1 VRPVRPRNRKGA
13 NRLSTPSLPTRF
25 EPKDVEARWRAAWE
39 KARAF
44 RAPLRPSGPTFSLV
58 LPPPNVTG
66 VLTMGHMLGDTV
78 MDILVRKHR
87 MQGIDTLWVPGL
99 DHAGLATQVEV
110 RRRLA
115 KQGVRFEELPREQ
128 AIGEVEKWR
137 EEHERRIREQTQGG
151 GFSVDWSRFRYTMDP
166 GSVRAT
172 REAFVTLYRAGLVYR
187 GERMV
192 NWDPRL
198 RTAVS
203 DLEVIH
209 AEEESTLYYLR
220 YPWADGTLGG
230 IEVATV
236 RPETIFGDV
245 AVAVHPDDARY
256 REHLGAFVIVPLS
269 HRRVPVIADPSVDPT
284 FGVGALKITP
294 RHDPVDR
301 EIAGRHPDLAT
312 PFEIFDE
319 AARLTGPWVP
329 RHFHGLDRE
338 AARIRTVE
346 ELEREGLLARQEKYR
361 HSVGRSERS
370 DAVIEPRLSTQ
381 WFVRMAP
388 LAEPVVAAV
397 RAGEVRIH
405 PERWTL
411 TFFRWM
417 EGIQDWCISRQ
428 VLWGHPIPVE
438 RCRSCGANTVSVE
451 VPTKCEQCGSA
462 DLTPDPDVLDTW
474 FTSWLWP
481 FVALGWPERTAELSR
496 YYPTSLLVTGRD
508 IMFFWVARM
517 LMSGY
522 RFTGSRPF
530 SDVYFTGMLQDEH
543 GRRMS
548 KHLGNSPDPLDL
560 IAERGADAMR
570 FGLVFPNPT
579 SEDGPF
585 GRPALE
591 GARNF
596 LTKLW
601 NLVRF
606 TLPYVPAGSGPVRVA
621 PSLSPEGELENRWIL
636 SRYRRA
642 AEEVDEALRG
652 FDPTR
657 AATVLH
663 GFVWHDLA
671 DRYVEI
677 AKEALAG
684 KRGDRALRDARE
696 TLLFVVERTLRLLH
710 PFVPHVTEELWH
722 ALPHEGNLLTLALWP
737 VAGEAPSDPV
747 AEVEMESVLESIRLL
762 RNLRAEEHV
771 AATSV
776 PPAWIRPSGPE
787 VARVLLR
794 EAGSV
799 ARLARV
805 HPLAFLSADA
815 PPPTGAGSRVA
826 LLGECYLERPPAA
839 PVETESL
846 TKERE
851 KLRGLLDKARARLSD
866 PGFRGRAPPE
876 VVREAEEKARE
887 LEERIGRIDDHLKA
901 SGSGGVEP

>member
-1 VRPVRPRNRKGA
+1 MSSPTLA
-13 NRLSTPSLPTRF
+13 TRF
-25 EPKDVEARWRAAWE
+25 EPKELEGRWQTAWE
-39 KARAF
+39 QSHAF
-44 RAPLRPSGPTFSLV
+44 HGPDSPTGPTFSFV

-66 VLTMGHMLGDTV
+66 VLTLGHMLGDTV
-78 MDILVRKHR
+78 MDILARQHR
-87 MQGIDTLWVPGL
+87 MQGIPTLWVPGL

-115 KQGVRFEELPREQ
+115 KQGIRFEELPREQ
-128 AIGEVEKWR
+128 ALAEVEKWR
-137 EEHERRIREQTQGG
+137 SEHERRIVEQTRGA

-166 GSVRAT
+166 ASVRAT
-172 REAFVTLYRAGLVYR
+172 REAFVALFREGLVYR

-198 RTAVS
+198 RTAIS
-203 DLEVIH
+203 DLEVVH
-209 AEEESTLYYLR
+209 TDEEATLYRLR
-220 YPWADGTLGG
+220 YVWADGTIGG

-256 REHLGAFVIVPLS
+256 ADALGKYVIVPLS

-301 EIAGRHPDLAT
+301 EIALRHPDLAD
-312 PFEIFDE
+312 PVEIFDDG
-319 AARLTGPWVP
+319 ARLTGAWVP
-329 RHFHGLDRE
+329 TPFHGLDRE
-338 AARIRTVE
+338 AARTRVVE
-346 ELEREGLLARQEKYR
+346 ELEREQLLVGQGKYR

-370 DAVIEPRLSTQ
+370 DALIEPRLSTQ
-381 WFVRMAP
+381 WFVRMSS
-388 LAEPVVAAV
+388 LAEPAVAAV
-397 RAGEVRIH
+397 RSGEIRIH

-417 EGIQDWCISRQ
+417 ERIEDWCISRQ
-428 VLWGHPIPVE
+428 VLWGHRIPVDH
-438 RCRSCGANTVSVE
+438 CSACGTDTVSVE
-451 VPTKCEQCGSA
+451 PPTKCEHCGSNA
-462 DLTPDPDVLDTW
+462 LTADPDVLDTW

-481 FVALGWPERTAELSR
+481 FAALGWPERTADLAA
-496 YYPTSLLVTGRD
+496 YYPTSILVTGRD
-508 IMFFWVARM
+508 IMVFWVARM
-517 LMSGY
+517 MMSGF
-522 RFTGSRPF
+522 RFTGARPF

-585 GRPALE
+585 GRPALD

-606 TLPYVPAGSGPVRVA
+606 TLPYVPPGVGPVTGPPA
-621 PSLSPEGELENRWIL
+621 LTFADALEDRWIL

-642 AEEVDEALRG
+642 VEEVDNALRD

-663 GFVWHDLA
+663 SFVWHDLA

-677 AKEALAG
+677 AKESLNG
-684 KRGDRALRDARE
+684 RRGEPALRASRA

-722 ALPHEGNLLTLALWP
+722 ALPHEGELLATTTWP
-737 VAGEAPSDPV
+737 AEDEAPTDSV
-747 AEVEMESVLESIRLL
+747 AEVEMETVLESVRLL
-762 RNLRAEEHV
+762 RNLRADEQ
-771 AATSV
+771 V
-776 PPAWIRPSGPE
+776 PSGSIPPGWIRPAGPE
-787 VARVLLR
+787 VERLLTQQL
-794 EAGSV
+794 STISH
-799 ARLARV
+799 LARV
-805 HPLAFLSADA
+805 HPLTILGAGS
-815 PPPTGAGSRVA
+815 PTPAGSGSRVA
-826 LLGECYLERPPAA
+826 PLGECYVERPAA
-839 PVETESL
+839 RPVDTEAL
-846 TKERE
+846 TRERE
-851 KLRGLLDKARARLSD
+851 KLSALLEKTRARLGD
-866 PGFRGRAPPE
+866 AGFRARAPPE
-876 VVREAEEKARE
+876 LVAETEEKARE
-887 LEERIGRIDDHLKA
+887 LEERIRRIDEHMNPG
-901 SGSGGVEP
+901 GSGAGGS

>member
-1 VRPVRPRNRKGA
+1 MG
-13 NRLSTPSLPTRF
+13 
-25 EPKDVEARWRAAWE
+25 E
-39 KARAF
+39 K
-44 RAPLRPSGPTFSLV
+44 FSLV

-66 VLTMGHMLGDTV
+66 VLTLGHMLGDTV
-78 MDILVRKHR
+78 MDVLARHHR
-87 MQGIDTLWVPGL
+87 MQGTATLWVPGL

-128 AIGEVEKWR
+128 ALLEVEKWR
-137 EEHERRIREQTQGG
+137 DEHERRIRAQTRGG

-166 GSVRAT
+166 QSMRAT
-172 REAFVTLYRAGLVYR
+172 REVFVSLYRSGLVYR

-198 RTAVS
+198 KTAVS
-203 DLEVIH
+203 DLEVVH
-209 AEEESTLYYLR
+209 SEEDSLLYYVR
-220 YPWADGTLGG
+220 YPWADGALGG

-236 RPETIFGDV
+236 RPETVFGDV

-256 REHLGAFVIVPLS
+256 ADSLGKFVIVPLS
-269 HRRVPVIADPSVDPT
+269 HRPVPVIADPSVDPT
-284 FGVGALKITP
+284 FGAGALKITP

-301 EIAGRHPDLAT
+301 EIAGRHPDLAE
-312 PFEIFDE
+312 PSEIFDDS
-319 AARLTGPWVP
+319 ARLTGSWVP
-329 RHFHGLDRE
+329 AAFHGLDRE
-338 AARIRTVE
+338 TARTRAVE
-346 ELEREGLLARQEKYR
+346 ELEREGLLVRQEKYR

-370 DAVIEPRLSTQ
+370 EAVIEPRLSTQ

-397 RAGEVRIH
+397 RAGEIRLH

-428 VLWGHPIPVE
+428 ILWGHPIPVH
-438 RCRSCGANTVSVE
+438 RCRSCGEDNVSVE
-451 VPTKCEQCGSA
+451 TPTRCGKCGSSE
-462 DLTPDPDVLDTW
+462 LTPDPDVLDTW

-481 FVALGWPERTAELSR
+481 FAALGWPERTADLEE
-496 YYPTSLLVTGRD
+496 YYPTSVLVTGRD

-517 LMSGY
+517 MMAGY

-548 KHLGNSPDPLDL
+548 KHLGNSPDPLEI

-579 SEDGPF
+579 AEDGPF

-596 LTKLW
+596 LTKVW

-606 TLPYVPAGSGPVRVA
+606 TLPYVPPGAGPVVGP
-621 PSLSPEGELENRWIL
+621 PSLYPDSALEDRWIL

-642 AEEVDEALRG
+642 LEEVDDALLH

-657 AATVLH
+657 AATILH

-677 AKEALAG
+677 SKEALAG
-684 KRGDRALRDARE
+684 RRGEPALREARE

-722 ALPHEGNLLTLALWP
+722 ALPHDGDLLATASWP
-737 VAGEAPSDPV
+737 NATEAPADPV

-762 RNLRAEEHV
+762 RNLRADEHV
-771 AATSV
+771 PVASV
-776 PPAWIRPSGPE
+776 PPAWIRPAGPE
-787 VARVLLR
+787 VARVLAR
-794 EAGSV
+794 EKDTV

-805 HPLAFLSADA
+805 HPLEFLPPDA
-815 PPPTGAGSRVA
+815 PTPAGVGSRVA
-826 LLGECYLERPPAA
+826 LLGECYVERPAA
-839 PVETESL
+839 SPIETETLSR
-846 TKERE
+846 ERE
-851 KLRGLLDKARARLSD
+851 KLTGLLEKTRARLGD
-866 PGFRGRAPPE
+866 AGFRGRAPPE
-876 VVREAEEKARE
+876 VVRETEEKARE
-887 LEERIGRIDDHLKA
+887 LEERIGRIDDHLKS
-901 SGSGGVEP
+901 SGSGTAES